1 LRGAL
6 SFAMALLL
14 ALYAVSALSDPLD
27 DRVSPIIKDL
37 EYLSS
42 RGVDVS
48 NLTRRLDAAIRLY
61 EANRTSEAVSLLDNV
76 SSDVQSLKAAAE
88 EVYLR
93 KTVAKYSLAVFV
105 LSLPLVAYLVIP
117 RVYVY
122 VWFRLHRGWLVE
134 RRRGGGE

>member
-6 SFAMALLL
+6 WLTFMLLVISV
-14 ALYAVSALSDPLD
+14 APAFCDPLD

-48 NLTRRLDAAIRLY
+48 NLTRGLDAAIKLY
-61 EANRTSEAVSLLDNV
+61 EANRTSEAMSLLDNI
-76 SSDVQSLKAAAE
+76 SSEVQSLKAAAE
-88 EVYLR
+88 EVYLS
-93 KTVAKYSLAVFV
+93 KAVARYSLAALV
-105 LSLPLVAYLVIP
+105 LSLPLVAYLAIP

-122 VWFRLHRGWLVE
+122 VWFMLHRGWLVE
-134 RRRGGGE
+134 KRRDGGE

>member
-1 LRGAL
+1 LYKAPWL
-6 SFAMALLL
+6 AVLLL
-14 ALYAVSALSDPLD
+14 VLYAALAFCDPLD

-48 NLTRRLDAAIRLY
+48 NVTRSLDAAIRLY
-61 EANRTSEAVSLLDNV
+61 EANRTSEAMSLLDNV
-76 SSDVQSLKAAAE
+76 SSGVQSLKATAE

-93 KTVAKYSLAVFV
+93 KAVARYSLAALV
-105 LSLPLVAYLVIP
+105 LSLPLVAYLAIP

-134 RRRGGGE
+134 KRRGGGE